1 MAPAT
6 ALVSPAK
13 LALRDQSG
21 DSPSPH
27 SWMVLL
33 FRFLWTIFK
42 ARFRSRIGPLDSSI
56 VRFTVLPHDCDLNL
70 HLNAGRFLSFM
81 DIARIEL
88 LARMRIFSRVIR
100 RGWRPVVGGAVIRY
114 RRSVE
119 PFERFSVQSRMV
131 GWDEKWFYAEHI
143 LNRADGSMAA
153 IAYTRVT
160 LRRKEGT
167 VPPRELIELMELSS
181 DTLSPPLPPFVDDW
195 RRAEDAR

>member
-1 MAPAT
+1 
-6 ALVSPAK
+6 
-13 LALRDQSG
+13 
-21 DSPSPH
+21 
-27 SWMVLL
+27 MVLL

-56 VRFTVLPHDCDLNL
+56 VRFTVLPQDCDLNF

-88 LARMRIFSRVIR
+88 LARMRVFREVIR

-119 PFERFSVQSRMV
+119 PFERFTVQSRTV
-131 GWDEKWFYAEHI
+131 GWDEKWFYVEHI

-153 IAYTRVT
+153 TAYTRVL
-160 LRRKEGT
+160 LRRKGGT
-167 VPPRELIELMELSS
+167 VPPRECIELMGLQP
-181 DTLSPPLPPFVDDW
+181 DMPSPPLPSFVEDW
-195 RRAEDAR
+195 RRAEEAR

>member
-1 MAPAT
+1 
-6 ALVSPAK
+6 
-13 LALRDQSG
+13 
-21 DSPSPH
+21 
-27 SWMVLL
+27 MVLL

-42 ARFRSRIGPLDSSI
+42 ARFRSRIGPLEPST
-56 VRFTVLPHDCDLNL
+56 VRFTVLPHDCDLNF

-81 DIARIEL
+81 DISRIEL
-88 LARMRIFSRVIR
+88 LARMRIFSRVLR

-119 PFERFSVQSRMV
+119 PFERFTVQSRVV
-131 GWDEKWFYAEHI
+131 GWDEKWFYVEHI
-143 LNRADGSMAA
+143 LNRADASMAA

-167 VPPRELIELMELSS
+167 VPPRELIEMMGLGDMI
-181 DTLSPPLPPFVDDW
+181 PPSLPAFVDDW

>member
-1 MAPAT
+1 
-6 ALVSPAK
+6 
-13 LALRDQSG
+13 
-21 DSPSPH
+21 
-27 SWMVLL
+27 MVLL

-42 ARFRSRIGPLDSSI
+42 ARFRSRIGPLEPST
-56 VRFTVLPHDCDLNL
+56 VRFTVLPHDCDLNI

-81 DIARIEL
+81 DISRIEL
-88 LARMRIFSRVIR
+88 LARMRIFRRVIK

-119 PFERFSVQSRMV
+119 AFERFTVQSRV
-131 GWDEKWFYAEHI
+131 LGWDDKWFYVEHI

-153 IAYTRVT
+153 IAYARVT

-167 VPPRELIELMELSS
+167 VPPRELIELMGHPDLKA
-181 DTLSPPLPPFVDDW
+181 PLLPTFVEEW